1 MKYTSLTYKLFI
13 NSRITTYTCLL
24 IFVFINSSCNKILL
38 TLKGYKSP
46 RFETYEH
53 LDKTAMKY
61 QIDTALCLY
70 AKDTFGLKVIN
81 DFTNGLP
88 GVAVVNKEGTINV
101 YYPKNTSCPGPV
113 ENYLRNLCTSTP
125 EWTIT
130 KRNESSLKGK
140 IYYRDG
146 RPFDPTELKDTLH
159 IYFTWAEWQNKANK
173 KVKEWE
179 ALVKSLK
186 DCGYSIRWINQDI
199 LGEIY
204 GIDRRKKIDLGVSIK
219 KE

>member
-1 MKYTSLTYKLFI
+1 MRLFHRLLA
-13 NSRITTYTCLL
+13 NSRIVTYVCLL
-24 IFVFINSSCNKILL
+24 IFAFANSSCNSIIL

-46 RFETYEH
+46 RFETYEQ
-53 LDKTAMKY
+53 LDKSAMKY

-70 AKDTFGLKVIN
+70 AKDTIGLKIVN
-81 DFTNGLP
+81 DFTSGLP
-88 GVAVVNKEGTINV
+88 GVAIVNKEGTINV

-113 ENYLRNLCTSTP
+113 ENYLRNLCSSTP

-159 IYFTWAEWQNKANK
+159 VYFTWSVWQNKANK
-173 KVKEWE
+173 EVKEWE
-179 ALVKSLK
+179 TLVKSLK
-186 DCGYSIRWINQDI
+186 DCGYAIRWINQDI

-204 GIDRRKKIDLGVSIK
+204 GIDRRNKIDLDMSIK